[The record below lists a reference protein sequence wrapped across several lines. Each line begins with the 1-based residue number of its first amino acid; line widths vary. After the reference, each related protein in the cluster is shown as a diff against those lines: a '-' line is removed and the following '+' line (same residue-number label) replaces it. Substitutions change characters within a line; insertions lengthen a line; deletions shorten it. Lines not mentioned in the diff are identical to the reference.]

1 MEENN
6 KNNEPLNK
14 DFKVPKLRFPEFKEE
29 WNTTLFLDIFMN
41 FSTNSLSWDKLTYVD
56 GNVKNIHYGIIHASN
71 LPKLKSNQ
79 LPYIKNDFIPKKY
92 TEILEGDIVIA
103 DTSEDKN
110 DIGKSVEIDLD
121 DNVPVISGLHTI
133 HFRERKSITV
143 PLFKTYYFSS
153 NCYKKYVYKYCE
165 GIKVF
170 SLKPSLFKHFNF
182 SYPSKSEQLKIVALL
197 NAVYLKMSIIDR
209 KISILKKY
217 KIGLVNN
224 WFNND
229 KNHVKLASLVHNKA
243 SQLLTSHISNNKGI
257 YAVYDASGTPYK
269 SIDFYNTEADSISI
283 IKYGSGCGRTFI
295 AKGKHSV
302 LGTMVELIPNN
313 EKNLMYLYAYTLS
326 NSFKKICKKYIEIGT
341 TPNLYYSDFSKADV
355 YYPNNRDLFII
366 VFETLMK
373 IEDNLYLSLN
383 NIKLLKKY
391 LLNTL
396 FI

>member
-1 MEENN
+1 MIQLSAISNRITRKN
-6 KNNEPLNK
+6 KDNKLLIPLTISAKDGLINQYEYFDKQVASKNLSNYYEIYRGEFAYNKSYSNGFPFGTIKRLDYYDVGALSSLYICFSIKNINSDYLVHYFDSNKWNKEIANISGEGARNHGLLNLSANDFFNIKIWIAPSMVEQIKISTLLTLLNK
-14 DFKVPKLRFPEFKEE
+14 K
-29 WNTTLFLDIFMN
+29 M
-41 FSTNSLSWDKLTYVD
+41 
-56 GNVKNIHYGIIHASN
+56 
-71 LPKLKSNQ
+71 
-79 LPYIKNDFIPKKY
+79 
-92 TEILEGDIVIA
+92 
-103 DTSEDKN
+103 
-110 DIGKSVEIDLD
+110 DL
-121 DNVPVISGLHTI
+121 I
-133 HFRERKSITV
+133 
-143 PLFKTYYFSS
+143 
-153 NCYKKYVYKYCE
+153 
-165 GIKVF
+165 
-170 SLKPSLFKHFNF
+170 
-182 SYPSKSEQLKIVALL
+182 EQ
-197 NAVYLKMSIIDR
+197 

-383 NIKLLKKY
+383 NIKLLKEY